1 MTCLN
6 ISLKKK
12 SIIELGNNGSSIWFI
27 LKYFNLNGE
36 CGITDWH
43 VKMKWRERYKKIKNK
58 KKTNSYMSWCYYW
71 SAEMKL
77 VFSWRMSKIAVF
89 LLTPARIYP
98 EPCTTLAS
106 TTDINRTFLA
116 AWHHL
121 VSSANIKEKRMQ
133 CSFKQ
138 ICEQSALG
146 LRDWVCVF
154 LCWRQGTGF
163 ESWRQKS
170 NADFLRLVQHEIN
183 LLELLSS
190 ICFIHFTLS
199 NAMKSLRYKDLLRTE
214 KKNTIKKREK

>member
-1 MTCLN
+1 MVSAA
-6 ISLKKK
+6 SL
-12 SIIELGNNGSSIWFI
+12 IDMLRWNGVRDI
-27 LKYFNLNGE
+27 
-36 CGITDWH
+36 
-43 VKMKWRERYKKIKNK
+43 K

-98 EPCTTLAS
+98 ELCTTLAS

-138 ICEQSALG
+138 IRESASG

-163 ESWRQKS
+163 ESRRQKS
-170 NADFLRLVQHEIN
+170 NADFLCLVQHEIN
-183 LLELLSS
+183 LLDFLSS
-190 ICFIHFTLS
+190 ICFIHLTLS
-199 NAMKSLRYKDLLRTE
+199 NIIKTLRHKGLLRT
-214 KKNTIKKREK
+214 